1 VTVES
6 FSEWIVDQTQF
17 KGELPQVA
25 GMEPTDNLMAF
36 VERKLFTLN
45 TGHIVT
51 AYLGKLRGY
60 RTIREAIEDP
70 LIRSRCAAPWR
81 ERRRAGATR
90 WFRPAPARRLHRED
104 PGPFRQPLSGGRD

>member
-1 VTVES
+1 
-6 FSEWIVDQTQF
+6 
-17 KGELPQVA
+17 
-25 GMEPTDNLMAF
+25 MEPTDNLMAF

-70 LIRSRCAAPWR
+70 LIRSKV
-81 ERRRAGATR
+81 RRAMEESGAVLVQR